1 MSFAFGSPLFLSAL
15 GIGAAVIAVYIFHR
29 RPREEPVS
37 SLLLWQGL
45 IQPGGAGRQRERLR
59 APWLLA
65 LELLAIALLAL
76 AAAVPLLTAQTA
88 GRSVIV
94 ILDDSM
100 SMAAN
105 DAAGRSAQD
114 RARERFDGL
123 LDRYSPGRSAVVL
136 ASGAPA
142 LLGMSFESSVQ
153 AEEALQSWTARSGS
167 ADLLGAIRLGLN
179 LATDAT
185 DIVVLTDH
193 APPADID
200 LGPRVRWIALGEAAP
215 NIGFTG
221 AARSTT
227 GQPSAIVEL
236 TNFSEQAASRAI
248 IVETPGTEPRTQAVS
263 LDPGQTARYR
273 LPIGAETEV
282 TLRLDPPDALE
293 ADDVLTLLPE
303 DTRPVSVDIRAAGE
317 AITQAAERWLE
328 ADPNATRS
336 AVSTPELLITDDL
349 EPAPEGAWPVRI
361 VTPAGAPN
369 AYSGPFIINRD
380 HELAEGLDLTGLI
393 WATDLGDELPA
404 APAGIGQRVDPIL
417 VLANTTVIEHRR
429 DAVGNRETLL
439 SIDFDRSNLE
449 DHIAW
454 PVLLANAAR
463 QRRAE
468 RPGPVV
474 ANSRIGQPV
483 RISGPPDSTDPII
496 ITDPSGQTRTLRLTE
511 ADFTPPLPGRYTVAI
526 GPRSFPLSALPIAPA
541 ESDLKQAQT
550 RTVEPEAVEG
560 VASAVTTRNIAWLL
574 AILAAI
580 ALAVHGLLVSGIYRR
595 GGSV

>member
-1 MSFAFGSPLFLSAL
+1 M
-15 GIGAAVIAVYIFHR
+15 
-29 RPREEPVS
+29 
-37 SLLLWQGL
+37 
-45 IQPGGAGRQRERLR
+45 
-59 APWLLA
+59 
-65 LELLAIALLAL
+65 
-76 AAAVPLLTAQTA
+76 
-88 GRSVIV
+88 
-94 ILDDSM
+94 
-100 SMAAN
+100 
-105 DAAGRSAQD
+105 
-114 RARERFDGL
+114 
-123 LDRYSPGRSAVVL
+123 
-136 ASGAPA
+136 
-142 LLGMSFESSVQ
+142 
-153 AEEALQSWTARSGS
+153 
-167 ADLLGAIRLGLN
+167 
-179 LATDAT
+179 
-185 DIVVLTDH
+185 
-193 APPADID
+193 
-200 LGPRVRWIALGEAAP
+200 
-215 NIGFTG
+215 
-221 AARSTT
+221 
-227 GQPSAIVEL
+227 
-236 TNFSEQAASRAI
+236 
-248 IVETPGTEPRTQAVS
+248 S

-273 LPIGAETEV
+273 LPISPETEV
-282 TLRLDPPDALE
+282 TLRLDPPDTLE
-293 ADDVLTLLPE
+293 ADDVLTLVPE
-303 DTRPVSVDIRAAGE
+303 DIRPVSVDIRAAGE
-317 AITQAAERWLE
+317 AITQAAERWLD
-328 ADPNATRS
+328 ADPDATRS

-349 EPAPEGAWPVRI
+349 EPAPAGAWPIRI
-361 VTPAGAPN
+361 VAPVGTPN

-404 APAGIGQRVDPIL
+404 PPAGIGQRSDPIL

-463 QRRAE
+463 QRRAA

-541 ESDLKQAQT
+541 ESDLSEA
-550 RTVEPEAVEG
+550 RTLSVEPEAVEG